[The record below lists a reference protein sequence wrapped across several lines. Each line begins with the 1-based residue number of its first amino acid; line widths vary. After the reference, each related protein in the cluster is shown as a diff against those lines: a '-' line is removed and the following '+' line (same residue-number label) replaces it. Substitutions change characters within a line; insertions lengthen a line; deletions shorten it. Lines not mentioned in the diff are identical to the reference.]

1 MKAEARILHIV
12 ATDNGGPRK
21 RSLLDVAAT
30 RYGEG
35 PHLIDYM
42 IAGKKLVR
50 YGATKNATWGLP
62 KARRAA

>member
-1 MKAEARILHIV
+1 MRAETKILRIV
-12 ATDNGGPRK
+12 QPDNGGPRK
-21 RSLLDVAAT
+21 RSLLDAAAT

-50 YGATKNATWGLP
+50 YGATKNARWGLP
-62 KARRAA
+62 KNGRKA